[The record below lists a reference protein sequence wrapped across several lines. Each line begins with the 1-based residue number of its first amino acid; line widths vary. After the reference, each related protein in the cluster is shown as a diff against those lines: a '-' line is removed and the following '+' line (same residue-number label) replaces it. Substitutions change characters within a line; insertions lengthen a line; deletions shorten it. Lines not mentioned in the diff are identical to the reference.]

1 MLLTAYGR
9 SEGEAYLSQTLT
21 KPLNAIY
28 PILSKCEVDP
38 QKLTK
43 LSSAKSTGENNSQI
57 DEQKVDIEAEIKTNR
72 QNLEQV
78 CERVFQSIFES
89 RDRLPQTILSMCCFL
104 TDTIEEVAL
113 IDPASIPR
121 KLTSARESSAS
132 GSDKVIQSQGS
143 SNVLSVSP
151 IFPHNSRVS
160 RASTSIFKS
169 RQSTNQQST
178 SVSFSHK
185 LSNILNKKRKDS
197 RDNLS
202 VNPSYGSENASR
214 SSIIANGSM
223 SAPISKLA
231 YIATSSL
238 AKSGAEGEASATHS
252 NSESMDYHRSSLAL
266 ACSIPLPASPRET
279 SAMSSEIDNALQA
292 NPLRNDLIQG
302 PTSRQEVKMDQSQ
315 DFFAQMAVKASSDEA
330 VNSSTV
336 KSKEVAQSADSVRDK
351 SILENPLI
359 TKLTEKRDRSSS
371 NPTII
376 SISTGNVSEAKG
388 LGTLGLSEKI
398 IGSFLFLRFIVP
410 GK

>member
-43 LSSAKSTGENNSQI
+43 LSSTKSTGENNSQI
-57 DEQKVDIEAEIKTNR
+57 EEQKVDIEAEIKTNR

-132 GSDKVIQSQGS
+132 GNDKVLQSHGS

-169 RQSTNQQST
+169 RQSTNQPSP

-185 LSNILNKKRKDS
+185 LSNMLNKKRKDS

-202 VNPSYGSENASR
+202 VNPSYGSDNASR
-214 SSIIANGSM
+214 SSIIANGPM

-231 YIATSSL
+231 TSYL
-238 AKSGAEGEASATHS
+238 AKSGAEGEVSATHS
-252 NSESMDYHRSSLAL
+252 NSESMDHRRSSLEI

-279 SAMSSEIDNALQA
+279 SSISREIDNALQETS
-292 NPLRNDLIQG
+292 LKNDATPHPI
-302 PTSRQEVKMDQSQ
+302 SKQEAKIDKSQ
-315 DFFAQMAVKASSDEA
+315 EFFAQMAVKASSDEA
-330 VNSSTV
+330 VNSSTI
-336 KSKEVAQSADSVRDK
+336 KSKEEVAQSTDSVRDR

-359 TKLTEKRDRSSS
+359 SKLTEKRDRSSS

-376 SISTGNVSEAKG
+376 SFSNGNVSEAKG